1 MDGHVF
7 TSNIQ
12 DCNVGNKFI
21 DDFFKENMFVCC
33 LSMQIVREYF
43 HFWANA
49 GCMGWA
55 MNAAAAGLP
64 YMTSMTY
71 RCHAQDAVLEEN

>member
-1 MDGHVF
+1 MDMNLH

-12 DCNVGNKFI
+12 DCNVVGDKFI

-64 YMTSMTY
+64 YMTY